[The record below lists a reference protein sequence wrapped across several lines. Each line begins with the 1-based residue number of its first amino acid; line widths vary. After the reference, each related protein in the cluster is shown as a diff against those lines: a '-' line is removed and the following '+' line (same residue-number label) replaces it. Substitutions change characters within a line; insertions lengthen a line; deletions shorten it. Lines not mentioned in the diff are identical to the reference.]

1 MKMKE
6 KSQHLHM
13 GVGGGRGKMT
23 QNDQKLKFEKIT
35 FFGLNIVLGG
45 LRVANHVL
53 MYPLR

>member
-1 MKMKE
+1 
-6 KSQHLHM
+6 M
-13 GVGGGRGKMT
+13 GVGDGYMGGT

-35 FFGLNIVLGG
+35 FFGLNIVLRE